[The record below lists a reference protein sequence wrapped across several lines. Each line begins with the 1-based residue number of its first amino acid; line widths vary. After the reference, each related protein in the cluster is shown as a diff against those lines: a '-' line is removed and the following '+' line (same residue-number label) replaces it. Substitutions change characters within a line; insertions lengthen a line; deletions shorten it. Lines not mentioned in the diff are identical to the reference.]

1 MVRVNFEIPDEWAKS
16 ADERNISCAKYV
28 ERMARAGRRQFG
40 FEYEASETPADPKT
54 LKLDD
59 EAATDVEKELK
70 QWILANLSSTDALDV
85 DDLVDLLGDDI
96 AKLADGLC
104 EDGDAM
110 YRRSKGG
117 YLKVGDD
124 E

>member
-1 MVRVNFEIPDEWAKS
+1 MVRVNFDVPDEWVKS
-16 ADERNISCAKYV
+16 ADERNISCTEYV

-40 FEYEASETPADPKT
+40 FEYDTSETPADPKT
-54 LKLDD
+54 LKLDN
-59 EAATDVEKELK
+59 ETATDVDKELK
-70 QWILANLSSTDALDV
+70 RWILANLSSTDALDV

-96 AKLADGLC
+96 AELADELC
-104 EDGDAM
+104 DDGDAM

-117 YLKVGDD
+117 YLKVRDD

>member
-1 MVRVNFEIPDEWAKS
+1 MVTVNIEIPDKWAKS
-16 ADERNISCAKYV
+16 ADERDISCTKYV
-28 ERMARAGRRQFG
+28 EQMARAGRRQFG

-59 EAATDVEKELK
+59 ETATDVEKELK
-70 QWILANLSSTDALDV
+70 RWILANLSSTDALDV

-96 AKLADGLC
+96 AKLADELC
-104 EDGDAM
+104 DDGDAM

-117 YLKVGDD
+117 YLKVDDD